1 MDLYK
6 RNLADEV
13 RVFGSETLT
22 PTEQRIFELKK

>member
-6 RNLADEV
+6 RNLDDEI

-22 PTEQRIFELKK
+22 PTEKRIFELKK